1 MPEPAN
7 PHPPPPQFQ
16 INVDGQHFTVHSA
29 SMTGAQ
35 IKALVG
41 KDAQYQ
47 LFEEISGNAEDKLI
61 GDGDSVAIRN
71 GLHFYTV
78 AAASFGVSRGP
89 RWA

>member
-1 MPEPAN
+1 MPE
-7 PHPPPPQFQ
+7 HTPQFQ
-16 INVDGQHFTVHSA
+16 IHVDGQHFAVHQS

-47 LFEEISGNAEDKLI
+47 LFEEIPGNAEDKLI
-61 GDGDSVAIRN
+61 GDNDSVTIRN

-78 AAASFGVSRGP
+78 ASASFGVRRGP
-89 RWA
+89 RWM